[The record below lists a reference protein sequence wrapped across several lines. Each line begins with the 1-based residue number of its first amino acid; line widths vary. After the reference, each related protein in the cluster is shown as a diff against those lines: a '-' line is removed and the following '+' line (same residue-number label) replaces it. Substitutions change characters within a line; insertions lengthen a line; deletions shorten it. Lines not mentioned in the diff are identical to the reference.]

1 MEFQIWDGNEEP
13 RDLETDFIDFTNNEF
28 TYTGTDLEQTN
39 VFDLKT
45 NGESIF
51 ERQFD
56 GSDPNIVGLSTNV
69 VMIPNH
75 LFESG
80 QNITYNGNQGRDNN
94 TTVNNIG
101 IATTVSGIG
110 LTDKLPNDLF
120 TVKISNSIGFCNT
133 LEDALMLSPKTFELT
148 SVGIGTFHRVGTKDQ
163 DQRALILI
171 DNMIQS
177 PISNTNVTT
186 QTAEALQTE
195 DSFRVV
201 GINSFFPEDYIQI
214 DDEYM
219 KSFHISRSR

>member
-13 RDLETDFIDFTNNEF
+13 RDLETDFIDFTNNES

-101 IATTVSGIG
+101 IALTTVSGIG

-120 TVKISNSIGFCNT
+120 TQSRLVIIITHST
-133 LEDALMLSPKTFELT
+133 AEDALMLSPKTFELT

-163 DQRALILI
+163 DQRTFILI

-177 PISNTNVTT
+177 PIAKTNVTT
-186 QTAEALQTE
+186 QTNET
-195 DSFRVV
+195 SS
-201 GINSFFPEDYIQI
+201 N
-214 DDEYM
+214 
-219 KSFHISRSR
+219 